1 MKHEEQQNSKRGR
14 EREREKKHDRN
25 GFETPYGGGF
35 NGTMEESG
43 FQMSDFPD
51 GDWLYKVS
59 VILTQDLQ
67 EVIRLSN
74 TRT

>member
-25 GFETPYGGGF
+25 GFETPSGGGF
-35 NGTMEESG
+35 KGSMEESG

-51 GDWLYKVS
+51 GAWLYKVS
-59 VILTQDLQ
+59 LMTTQDLQ
-67 EVIRLSN
+67 EVMQLSN
-74 TRT
+74 TRS

>member
-1 MKHEEQQNSKRGR
+1 MKHEEQQSNKRGR

-25 GFETPYGGGF
+25 GFEAPFSGGF
-35 NGTMEESG
+35 NSNMEDSS

-59 VILTQDLQ
+59 LMPTQVI
-67 EVIRLSN
+67 
-74 TRT
+74 

>member
-1 MKHEEQQNSKRGR
+1 MKHEEQQSNKRGR

-35 NGTMEESG
+35 NGSMEESG

-51 GDWLYKVS
+51 SDWLYKVS
-59 VILTQDLQ
+59 LLPTQVLQ
-67 EVIRLSN
+67 EVMQLSN
-74 TRT
+74 TRS